1 MKFSNSISTI
11 FSSFILVFVIFLV
24 GCEGDPGP
32 QGDPGDTGPQGIQG
46 DRGLPGPP
54 GDSPTKSPPLELVI
68 AYEELLNNVFS
79 DVSPSVVKIKAMG
92 QRGSRLA
99 VIGEGTGF
107 VWDDNG
113 HIVTAAHVIRDA
125 DSVLGEFS
133 DGFYDQLKLVGISS
147 DSDIAVL
154 KMQLDYDQIKPVIL
168 SDSDDVRVGQI
179 AIAIGNPFGQSFS
192 MTAGIVSA
200 VERVIN
206 SQLSLYN
213 IPKVIQTDAPLNP
226 GNSGGPVVDRTGK
239 VIGVAVQIA
248 SPSGGNSGVGFAVP
262 INTVQRVVNGI
273 IKEGVFKY
281 AWLGISGT
289 ELDPWVRDSMNLPN
303 DSKGVQI
310 VNVVSNSPADLAGL
324 VGSNK
329 VVNTDSG
336 FQIRI
341 GGDVI
346 VTINNIE
353 VSNMADLIAIL
364 VEKMSPGETVTL
376 GILRDGGKF
385 LEVELELGS
394 RPVSIS

>member
-1 MKFSNSISTI
+1 MKYSNSILTAS
-11 FSSFILVFVIFLV
+11 ILALMMVLV
-24 GCEGDPGP
+24 SCEGDPGP
-32 QGDPGDTGPQGIQG
+32 QGDQGNPGPPGLQGDT
-46 DRGLPGPP
+46 GLPGPP
-54 GDSPTKSPPLELVI
+54 GAPGVKDSPIDLVT
-68 AYEELLNNVFS
+68 AYEELLNDVFS

-92 QRGSRLA
+92 QRGDRLA

-107 VWDDNG
+107 VWDENG

-125 DSVLGEFS
+125 NAILVEFS
-133 DGFYDQLKLVGISS
+133 DGFYDQLQLVGISS

-154 KMQLDYDQIKPVIL
+154 KMELPYDGLKPVFL

-226 GNSGGPVVDRTGK
+226 GNSGGPVVDRHGK

-273 IKEGVFKY
+273 IENGVFTY

-289 ELDPWVRDSMNLPN
+289 ELDPLVRDSMNLPKN
-303 DSKGVQI
+303 SKGIQV

-336 FQIRI
+336 FQLRI

-346 VTINNIE
+346 VKINNLE
-353 VSNMADLIAIL
+353 VTNMADLIAIL
-364 VEKMSPGETVTL
+364 VEKMSPGETITL
-376 GILRDGGKF
+376 GILRDGGKYF
-385 LEVELELGS
+385 EVQLELGS
-394 RPVSIS
+394 RPVSVS